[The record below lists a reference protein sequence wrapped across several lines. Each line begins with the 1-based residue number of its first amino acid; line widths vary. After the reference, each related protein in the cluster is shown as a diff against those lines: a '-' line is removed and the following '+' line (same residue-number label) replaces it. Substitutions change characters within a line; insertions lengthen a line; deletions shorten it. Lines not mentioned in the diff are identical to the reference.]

1 MEKNKKNVGKI
12 IALVVSIVVII
23 TAALL
28 IIFLPKNQTPKAV
41 MELNVNPNVQF
52 LLDQNNKVMAVNY
65 LNDDA
70 QTLLK
75 DTNFNGKSAE
85 QAAQLFVKLSTEAGF
100 IEISTSGTRVDV
112 TIFCET
118 PEELTQLKDKII
130 EKINYYFDEN
140 GVIAGAVVNIT
151 NNVNDAIQKIG
162 IQAKDT
168 IDKTNQEL
176 LELYNET
183 SKDIKDIALCF
194 QNELI
199 TFIQDL
205 KDNAFS
211 DMVALEDRIDSLMEQ
226 IENSNIADEIKQEL
240 QKQLDTIK
248 TEYNKRVD
256 EFNKYIQDK
265 IDELKEKSEEI
276 YNQARKQ
283 LQQHKQNC
291 KQLIE
296 QHKEYF
302 RNNKEDIQNAINE
315 YRESLTA

>member
-1 MEKNKKNVGKI
+1 
-12 IALVVSIVVII
+12 
-23 TAALL
+23 
-28 IIFLPKNQTPKAV
+28 

-52 LLDQNNKVMAVNY
+52 LLDSNNKVMAVNY

-85 QAAQLFVKLSTEAGF
+85 HAAQLFVKLSTEAGF
-100 IEISTSGTRVDV
+100 IEISTQGTRVDI
-112 TIFCET
+112 TISCEN
-118 PEELTQLKDKII
+118 PEELAELKNKII
-130 EKINYYFDEN
+130 EKVNYYFDEN

-151 NNVNDAIQKIG
+151 NNIDEAVQKIG
-162 IQAKDT
+162 ILAKDT
-168 IDKTNQEL
+168 LNKTKQEL

-183 SKDIKDIALCF
+183 SKDLKDVALCF
-194 QNELI
+194 QNELM

-211 DMVALEDRIDSLMEQ
+211 DMVALKERIDNLMEQ
-226 IENSNIADEIKQEL
+226 IENSNIADEIKKEL

-248 TEYNKRVD
+248 TEYNKRVE
-256 EFNKYIQDK
+256 EFNNFVQEK
-265 IDELKEKSEEI
+265 IDQLKEKSKEI

-291 KQLIE
+291 KKLIE

-302 RNNKEDIQNAINE
+302 KNHKEAVQDAINA
-315 YRESLTA
+315 YRESLAA

>member
-12 IALVVSIVVII
+12 IALVVSLVVIV

-52 LLDQNNKVMAVNY
+52 LLDSNNKVMAVNY

-85 QAAQLFVKLSTEAGF
+85 HAAQLFVKLSTEAGF

-112 TIFCET
+112 TISCET

-130 EKINYYFDEN
+130 ENVNSYFDEN
-140 GVIAGAVVNIT
+140 GIIAGAVVSIT
-151 NNVNDAIQKIG
+151 ENVDEAIQKIG

-168 IDKTNQEL
+168 LNKTKKEL

-183 SKDIKDIALCF
+183 SKDLKDVALCF
-194 QNELI
+194 QNELM

-211 DMVALEDRIDSLMEQ
+211 DMVALEERIDNLMKQ
-226 IENSNIADEIKQEL
+226 IENSNIADEIKKEL

-248 TEYNKRVD
+248 TEYNKRVE
-256 EFNKYIQDK
+256 EFNNFVQEK
-265 IDELKEKSEEI
+265 IDQLKEKSKEI

-291 KQLIE
+291 KKLIE

-302 RNNKEDIQNAINE
+302 KNHKEAVQDAINA
-315 YRESLTA
+315 YRESLVA

>member
-112 TIFCET
+112 TISCET

-240 QKQLDTIK
+240 EKQLDTIK

>member
-112 TIFCET
+112 TISCET

-211 DMVALEDRIDSLMEQ
+211 DMVVLEDRIDSLMEQ

-240 QKQLDTIK
+240 EKQLDTIK

>member
-12 IALVVSIVVII
+12 IALVVSLVVIV

-28 IIFLPKNQTPKAV
+28 IIFLPKNQIPKAV

-52 LLDQNNKVMAVNY
+52 LLDSNNKVMAVNY

-112 TIFCET
+112 TISCET

-130 EKINYYFDEN
+130 ENVNSYFDEN
-140 GVIAGAVVNIT
+140 GIIAGAVVSIT
-151 NNVNDAIQKIG
+151 ENVDEAIQKIG

-168 IDKTNQEL
+168 LNKTKKEL

-183 SKDIKDIALCF
+183 SKDLKDVALCF
-194 QNELI
+194 QNELM

-211 DMVALEDRIDSLMEQ
+211 DMVALEERIDNLMEQ
-226 IENSNIADEIKQEL
+226 IENSNIADEIKKEL

-248 TEYNKRVD
+248 TEYNKRVE
-256 EFNKYIQDK
+256 EFNNFVQEK
-265 IDELKEKSEEI
+265 IDELKEKSKEI

-291 KQLIE
+291 KKLIE

-302 RNNKEDIQNAINE
+302 KNHKEAVQDAINA
-315 YRESLTA
+315 YRESLVA

>member
-12 IALVVSIVVII
+12 IALVVSFVVIV
-23 TAALL
+23 TATLL
-28 IIFLPKNQTPKAV
+28 IIFLPKKQTPKAV

-52 LLDQNNKVMAVNY
+52 LIDTNNKVMAVNY

-75 DTNFNGKSAE
+75 DTNFNGKTAE
-85 QAAQLFVKLSTEAGF
+85 QAAELFVKLSTEAGF
-100 IEISTSGTRVDV
+100 IEVSTSGTRVDI
-112 TIFCET
+112 TISCET
-118 PEELTQLKDKII
+118 PEELTELKNKII
-130 EKINYYFDEN
+130 ENVNSYFDKN
-140 GVIAGAVVNIT
+140 GIIAGAVVNIT
-151 NNVNDAIQKIG
+151 ENVDEAIQKIG
-162 IQAKDT
+162 IQTKDT
-168 IDKTNQEL
+168 LNKTKQEL

-183 SKDIKDIALCF
+183 SKDIADVALCF
-194 QNELI
+194 QNELM
-199 TFIQDL
+199 TFIQNL
-205 KDNAFS
+205 KDNTFS
-211 DMVALEDRIDSLMEQ
+211 DMAQLEEKIDNLIEQ
-226 IENSNIADEIKQEL
+226 IQNSIITEEIKQEL

-256 EFNKYIQDK
+256 EFNNFVQEK
-265 IDELKEKSEEI
+265 INELKEKSTAI

-291 KQLIE
+291 KDLID

-302 RNNKEDIQNAINE
+302 KNHKEAVQDAINA

>member
-12 IALVVSIVVII
+12 IALVVSLVVIV

-52 LLDQNNKVMAVNY
+52 LLDSNNKVMAVNY

-112 TIFCET
+112 TISCET

-130 EKINYYFDEN
+130 ENVNSYFDEN
-140 GVIAGAVVNIT
+140 GIIAGAVVSIT
-151 NNVNDAIQKIG
+151 ENVDEAIQKIG

-168 IDKTNQEL
+168 LNKTKKEL

-183 SKDIKDIALCF
+183 SKDLKDIALCF
-194 QNELI
+194 QSELM

-211 DMVALEDRIDSLMEQ
+211 DMVALEERIDNLMEQ
-226 IENSNIADEIKQEL
+226 IENSNIADEIKKEL

-248 TEYNKRVD
+248 TEYNKRVE
-256 EFNKYIQDK
+256 EFNNFVQEK
-265 IDELKEKSEEI
+265 IDELKEKSKEI

-291 KQLIE
+291 KKLIK

-302 RNNKEDIQNAINE
+302 KNHKEAVQDAINA